1 MKLSFDQF
9 ARLHQE
15 DEPLLIANIW
25 NAQSARLFEKLK
37 FKALAT
43 SSAAV
48 ASTLGYS
55 DGEQMS
61 FDEYLFVVKRIRAV
75 TSLPLSVDLE
85 GGYGATA
92 DEVVSN
98 VRSLSKEGVVGIN
111 IEDSTMVNGTRKIL
125 DASVFADKL
134 GQISAGLNLANIQCF
149 INVRCDAILLGL
161 PDARKEAIRR
171 IQLYEKQGVNGMFL
185 PYITHI
191 DDIKATVQS
200 TKLPLNV
207 MCMPALPDF
216 ETLRGAGVKRI
227 SMGNFLNT
235 FGYSMIEK
243 ATNEIIQKKNFS
255 PLF

>member
-9 ARLHQE
+9 VKLHQQ
-15 DEPLLIANIW
+15 DEPLLIANVW
-25 NAQSARLFEKLK
+25 NAQSARLFEKLE

-61 FDEYLFVVKRIRAV
+61 FDEYLFMVKRIRAV

-85 GGYGATA
+85 GGYGAIA

-98 VRSLSKEGVVGIN
+98 IKALVKEGVVGIN
-111 IEDSTMVNGTRKIL
+111 LEDSTMVSGTRRIL
-125 DASVFADKL
+125 DAGIFADKL
-134 GQISAGLNLANIQCF
+134 AQISAGLNLAEIQCF
-149 INVRCDAILLGL
+149 INVRCDAFLLGL
-161 PDARKEAIRR
+161 PDTRKEAIRR
-171 IQLYEKQGVNGMFL
+171 IQLYQQQGVHGIFL
-185 PYITHI
+185 PCITDI
-191 DDIKATVQS
+191 EDIKAAVQS
-200 TKLPLNV
+200 IKLPLNV

-216 ETLRGAGVKRI
+216 DTLHAAGVKRI
-227 SMGNFLNT
+227 SMGNFANT
-235 FGYSMIEK
+235 FGYGAIEK
-243 ATNEIIQKKNFS
+243 AMSEIIKKKNFS

>member
-1 MKLSFDQF
+1 MKSSFDQF
-9 ARLHQE
+9 AKLHQQ
-15 DEPLLIANIW
+15 DEPLLIANVW

-43 SSAAV
+43 SSGAV

-75 TSLPLSVDLE
+75 TSLPFSVDLE

-92 DEVVSN
+92 DEVVPN
-98 VRSLSKEGVVGIN
+98 IKSLSKEGVVGIN
-111 IEDSTMVNGTRKIL
+111 IEDSTIVNGTRKIL

-134 GQISAGLNLANIQCF
+134 SQISAGLNLAGVDCF
-149 INVRCDAILLGL
+149 INVRCDAFLLGL
-161 PDARKEAIRR
+161 PDARNEAIKR
-171 IQLYEKQGVNGMFL
+171 IKLYEQQGVHGMFL
-185 PYITHI
+185 PCITQI
-191 DDIKATVQS
+191 EDIRAAVQS

-216 ETLRGAGVKRI
+216 DALRGAGVKRI
-227 SMGNFLNT
+227 SMGNFVNT
-235 FGYSMIEK
+235 FGYSAIEK

>member
-1 MKLSFDQF
+1 MKLSFEQF
-9 ARLHQE
+9 AKLHQQ
-15 DEPLLIANIW
+15 DEPLIIANVW

-98 VRSLSKEGVVGIN
+98 IKSLSKEGVVGIN
-111 IEDSTMVNGTRKIL
+111 IEDSAIANGTRKIL
-125 DASVFADKL
+125 DAGVFADKL
-134 GQISAGLNLANIQCF
+134 GQISAGLNVAAIQCF
-149 INVRCDAILLGL
+149 INVRCDAFLLGL
-161 PDARKEAIRR
+161 PDTRMEAIKR
-171 IQLYEKQGVNGMFL
+171 IQLYQKQGIHGIFL
-185 PYITHI
+185 PCITDL
-191 DDIKATVQS
+191 DDIKAAVQS

-216 ETLRGAGVKRI
+216 DALRGAGVKRI
-227 SMGNFLNT
+227 SMGNFVNT
-235 FGYSMIEK
+235 FGYSIIEK

>member
-1 MKLSFDQF
+1 MKSSFDQF
-9 ARLHQE
+9 VKLHQQN
-15 DEPLLIANIW
+15 EPLLIANVW

-61 FDEYLFVVKRIRAV
+61 VDEYLFVVKRIRAV

-85 GGYGATA
+85 GGYGAIA
-92 DEVVSN
+92 DEVVPNIKTFS
-98 VRSLSKEGVVGIN
+98 REGVVGIN
-111 IEDSTMVNGTRKIL
+111 IEDSTIVNGTRKIL

-134 GQISAGLNLANIQCF
+134 SQISAGLNLAGVDCF
-149 INVRCDAILLGL
+149 INVRCDAFLLSL
-161 PDARKEAIRR
+161 PDARNEAIRR
-171 IQLYEKQGVNGMFL
+171 VKLYEQQGVHGMFL
-185 PYITHI
+185 PCITHI
-191 DDIKATVQS
+191 DDIKAAVQS

-216 ETLRGAGVKRI
+216 ETLRSAGVKRI
-227 SMGNFLNT
+227 SMGNFVNT
-235 FGYSMIEK
+235 FGYSAMEK
-243 ATNEIIQKKNFS
+243 ATNEIIQKKSFS

>member
-9 ARLHQE
+9 VKLHQQ
-15 DEPLLIANIW
+15 DEPLLIANVW

-55 DGEQMS
+55 DGEQMTV
-61 FDEYLFVVKRIRAV
+61 DEYLFVVKRIRAI

-85 GGYGATA
+85 GGYGAIA
-92 DEVVSN
+92 EEVVSN
-98 VRSLSKEGVVGIN
+98 IKSLSKEGVVGIN
-111 IEDSTMVNGTRKIL
+111 IEDSTMHNGTRKIL
-125 DASVFADKL
+125 DASIFADKL
-134 GQISAGLNLANIQCF
+134 AQISAGLNLAEIQCF
-149 INVRCDAILLGL
+149 INVRCDAFLLGL
-161 PDARKEAIRR
+161 PDTRDEAIKR
-171 IQLYEKQGVNGMFL
+171 IQLYEKQGVHGIFL
-185 PYITHI
+185 PCIT
-191 DDIKATVQS
+191 DLEDIKAAVQS

-216 ETLRGAGVKRI
+216 DALRGAGVKRI
-227 SMGNFLNT
+227 SMGNFLNSY
-235 FGYSMIEK
+235 GYSMIEK

-255 PLF
+255 SLF